1 MIPSKALLMEWL
13 NYHHL
18 LYFWTVAKEGSV
30 AKASEALRLAQ
41 PTISGQVKQL
51 EQALGE
57 QLFVRKGRNLVLT
70 ETGELV
76 FGYADEIFGLGRELM
91 DSLRGRPSSRPARL
105 HVGISDVFPK
115 LIAFRVLEMAT
126 DLDPPVEVVC
136 REDKTERLLAELSI
150 HGFDLVLTDT
160 PFSGQVS
167 VKAFNHLLGQSEV
180 GLYGARKLAERYRRD
195 YPASLDGAPFLLP
208 TSHSVL
214 RRAIDRWFEANS
226 IRPSIVAEFDDSAL
240 MKVFG
245 AHGKGIFPAAN
256 AIETDIRRDF
266 SARKI
271 GDVDGVS
278 EQFFAITVERRIKHP
293 AVQAIS
299 NAARESLFKKAG

>member
-1 MIPSKALLMEWL
+1 MEWL

-30 AKASEALRLAQ
+30 ARASETLRLAQ
-41 PTISGQVKQL
+41 PTVSGQIKQL
-51 EQALGE
+51 ETALGE

-70 ETGELV
+70 DTGELV

-91 DSLRGRPSSRPARL
+91 DSLRGRPSGRPGKL
-105 HVGISDVFPK
+105 NVGISDVFPK
-115 LIAFRVLEMAT
+115 LIAFRVLEHAT
-126 DLDPPVEVVC
+126 TLDPPVEVIC

-150 HGFDLVLTDT
+150 HRFDLVLSDT

-167 VKAFNHLLGQSEV
+167 VRAFNHLLGQSPV
-180 GLYGARKLAERYRRD
+180 GLYGERKLVERYRRD
-195 YPASLDGAPFLLP
+195 FPNSLDGAPFLLP

-214 RRAIDRWFEANS
+214 RRSLDRWFDAHS
-226 IRPSIVAEFDDSAL
+226 IRPRIVAEFDDSAL

-245 AHGKGIFPAAN
+245 AHGKGIFPGVTV
-256 AIETDIRRDF
+256 IESDIRRDF
-266 SARKI
+266 SARRI
-271 GDVDGVS
+271 GLVEGVS

-299 NAARESLFKKAG
+299 QAARESVFNRG